1 MHADKLDCYDVHPP
15 TMTKTTALAFAAALA
30 FAGMRR
36 FETIIPRVNAQ
47 ATAAA
52 RSAFEANSS
61 GLDGLSDATV
71 AYAYTAA
78 RRNDDLAAMAAFR
91 PGYSFWQHIFT
102 IPDGSIAFGSA
113 VDGRLLAV
121 FPTRGDW
128 SREAEWH
135 DPALAG
141 ILAGQLLARDLDDR
155 RDQVAALLEQAA
167 GPVVH
172 NPTRGRFLLPN
183 ARRYGSF
190 LKEWGAI
197 YERFGVPAEIG
208 LAQAIIESGLN
219 PTRRS
224 AARAVGFCQ
233 WLAGNWKRLNRLAP
247 DVIEGHNQTTQA
259 PYCAAYLTVLATK
272 YGSFIPALSEHH
284 SGGTNVG
291 RILING
297 GRLGGE
303 DARSR
308 YFLGS
313 QMSRDLRRI
322 SLYGYR
328 EIYRT
333 YGPRSY
339 FYSEMVLGN
348 TFNVSAL
355 TTSTPQEQIFAMQ
368 APRAIPLAEIT
379 RRTRLS
385 VDEVQRFNPALLK
398 QVPARATLYLPFHV
412 REFGR
417 DVSFW
422 HGPPSP
428 AFASALNDFV
438 RLDATLEQWDDRS
451 FEPVLRAFQKR
462 FSDTNTEEGTVM
474 ATVLAYVIDET
485 YASLRGAI
493 LADFRGSE
501 DIRRLFERAILD
513 RDAARVARAAAPPPA
528 ESDPAQ

>member
-1 MHADKLDCYDVHPP
+1 
-15 TMTKTTALAFAAALA
+15 MT
-30 FAGMRR
+30 R
-36 FETIIPRVNAQ
+36 FEAMVPRASAQ
-47 ATAAA
+47 VTAAA
-52 RSAFEANSS
+52 PDANAG
-61 GLDGLSDATV
+61 GLDGLSDAEL
-71 AYAYTAA
+71 AYAHILA
-78 RRNDDLAAMAAFR
+78 RRNDDFGAMETFR
-91 PGYSFWQHIFT
+91 PGYSFWRHIFT
-102 IPDGSIAFGSA
+102 IPDGHIAFGSA

-128 SREAEWH
+128 ARDAEWH
-135 DPALAG
+135 DPALASVLTG
-141 ILAGQLLARDLDDR
+141 QRLAKDLDQR

-167 GPVVH
+167 GPVAH
-172 NPTRGRFLLPN
+172 NPTRGLFLLPN

-224 AARAVGFCQ
+224 ASRAVGFCQ
-233 WLAGNWKRLNRLAP
+233 WLAGNWRRLNRLSP

-259 PYCAAYLTVLATK
+259 PYCAAYLMVLATK

-291 RILING
+291 RTLING
-297 GRLGGE
+297 ARLGGK
-303 DARSR
+303 DVHAR

-313 QMSRDLRRI
+313 QFARDVRKI

-339 FYSEMVLGN
+339 LYSEMVFGN
-348 TFNVSAL
+348 TFNITAL
-355 TTSTPQEQIFAMQ
+355 TATPQMQIFAMQ

-385 VDEVQRFNPALLK
+385 VDEVRRFNPALLK

-412 REFGR
+412 MDFGR

-422 HGPPSP
+422 HRPPSP

-438 RLDATLEQWDDRS
+438 RLDASLEQWDDRS
-451 FEPVLRAFQKR
+451 FEPVLRGFQNR
-462 FSDTNTEEGTVM
+462 FSDTNTEEGQVM

-485 YASLRGAI
+485 YASARGAI
-493 LADFRGSE
+493 LADFRSS
-501 DIRRLFERAILD
+501 DAVRRLFERAILD
-513 RDAARVARAAAPPPA
+513 RDAARADQAVVPAPA
-528 ESDPAQ
+528 ESDSTPGQ

>member
-1 MHADKLDCYDVHPP
+1 MSDRAAMRRTTVLTLAVVA
-15 TMTKTTALAFAAALA
+15 TSVGMT
-30 FAGMRR
+30 R
-36 FETIIPRVNAQ
+36 FETIVPRASAQ
-47 ATAAA
+47 VTAAA
-52 RSAFEANSS
+52 STASDANS
-61 GLDGLSDATV
+61 GRLDGLSDAEL
-71 AYAYTAA
+71 ADAYTQA
-78 RRNDDLAAMAAFR
+78 RRNDDFGAMEMFR

-102 IPDGSIAFGSA
+102 IPDGHIAFGSA
-113 VDGRLLAV
+113 IDGRLLAV
-121 FPTRGDW
+121 FPTKGDW
-128 SREAEWH
+128 VREVQWH
-135 DPALAG
+135 DPALAN
-141 ILAGQLLARDLDDR
+141 ILTDQRLAKNLDER
-155 RDQVAALLEQAA
+155 RDQVAALLEEAA

-172 NPTRGRFLLPN
+172 NPTRGLFVLPN
-183 ARRYGSF
+183 ARRYGGF
-190 LKEWGAI
+190 LQEWGAI

-208 LAQAIIESGLN
+208 LAQALIESGLN

-233 WLAGNWKRLNRLAP
+233 WLAGNWRRLNRLSP

-259 PYCAAYLTVLATK
+259 PYCAAYLMVLATK

-291 RILING
+291 RTMITG
-297 GRLGGE
+297 GRLGGA
-303 DARSR
+303 DVRGR

-313 QMSRDLRRI
+313 QFARDVRRI

-339 FYSEMVLGN
+339 FYSEMVFGN
-348 TFNVSAL
+348 TFNVTAL
-355 TTSTPQEQIFAMQ
+355 TTPTPQVQIFAMQ

-385 VDEVQRFNPALLK
+385 VDEVRRFNPALLK

-412 REFGR
+412 MEFGR
-417 DVSFW
+417 DVTFW
-422 HGPPSP
+422 HRPPSQ

-451 FEPVLRAFQKR
+451 FEPVLRGFQKR

-485 YASLRGAI
+485 YASARGAI
-493 LADFRGSE
+493 LTEYRASE
-501 DIRRLFERAILD
+501 AVLRLFDRAVLE
-513 RDAARVARAAAPPPA
+513 RDAARAERAAVQAPA
-528 ESDPAQ
+528 EDDVTQ